1 MSRTPFALYIHVPFC
16 SRKCPYCD
24 FNTYATL
31 KVPEEEYVQALLA
44 ELRAYARD
52 KRFEGRTISSI
63 FWGGGTPSLLSPA
76 ALGAVHAEARALF
89 GVEAGAEV
97 TLEANPADPSKDKYA
112 LSKAAG
118 VNRISFGV
126 QSFDAK
132 RLELLGRDHS
142 PQNARD
148 AVRLC
153 VEAGIENVSVDL
165 IFGVTDQTIEDLE
178 SDLVAAASLPISH
191 ISTYALTIE
200 PGTPFFQRQERGLL
214 SMPSDGVV
222 ADMLDRIPAVLARH
236 EFARYEISNYA
247 RAGLSSRHNEA
258 YWVGHDYL
266 GIGAGAH
273 SYVASYSGDLRVAGS
288 RWSTLALPA
297 SYMKAAGTPSAVSW
311 REELSRE
318 SLKFEFFYLGLRRM
332 VGVSLNDFERLF
344 GDSSASPY
352 QVVLRE
358 LSNEGF
364 LRVQN
369 ERIQLTSA
377 GIALAD
383 SVYERFVIEG
393 GESPSSTR

>member
-1 MSRTPFALYIHVPFC
+1 MSRTSFALYIHVPFC

-63 FWGGGTPSLLSPA
+63 FWGGGTPSLLSPT
-76 ALGAVHAEARALF
+76 ALDAVHAEARALF

-97 TLEANPADPSKDKYA
+97 TLEANPAYPSKEKYA

-118 VNRISFGV
+118 VNRVSFGV

-142 PQNARD
+142 PQNARE

-153 VEAGIENVSVDL
+153 VEAEIENVSVDI

-178 SDLVAAASLPISH
+178 SDLVAAATLPITH

-200 PGTPFFQRQERGLL
+200 PGTPFFQRHERGLL

-222 ADMLDRIPAVLARH
+222 AEMLDRIPAVLASQG
-236 EFARYEISNYA
+236 FSRYEISNYA
-247 RAGLSSRHNEA
+247 RVGLVSRHNEA
-258 YWVGHDYL
+258 YWIGRDYL

-273 SYVASYSGDLRVAGS
+273 SYVASYSGDRRVGGS

-318 SLKFEFFYLGLRRM
+318 SLMFEFFYLGLRRM
-332 VGVSLNDFERLF
+332 VGVSLNEFERLF
-344 GDSSASPY
+344 GDSAASPY
-352 QVVLRE
+352 RAVLRE
-358 LSNEGF
+358 LSDEGF
-364 LRVQN
+364 LRIEN
-369 ERIQLTSA
+369 DWIHLTSA

-383 SVYERFVIEG
+383 SVYERFVIGG
-393 GESPSSTR
+393 GESASSTR